1 MTDKPLRYVSERGHA
16 FVVVGKPSCSYCVKA
31 TKLIEQCGLSYAYV
45 DLTTNPDERQRIIDA
60 GFKTV
65 PQIWHK
71 GDHVGG
77 YDELGPYLDTANVVA
92 V

>member
-16 FVVVGKPSCSYCVKA
+16 FVVVGRPSCKFCVLA
-31 TKLIEQCGLSYAYV
+31 TRLLDERGLGHAYV
-45 DLTTNPDERQRIIDA
+45 DLSQNPDERQRLIDA

-77 YDELGPYLDTANVVA
+77 YEDLQGYLDRLGFED
-92 V
+92 